1 MGLQQETT
9 KTVRTIPSWKS
20 IHFVGGLTC
29 GAKTI
34 LPQLPYLFFPLH
46 PVVSKKLVLTLT
58 IGTFALTGTSS
69 GEALWVFLRFRIVT
83 LPPKRGFTS
92 LCTHYI
98 FTLGR
103 LVVNEN
109 FSTHATLSP
118 VLASSAQ
125 PEPAAA
131 SPPSFESAIR
141 GKKKTQH
148 HRFVS
153 PNKSTNF
160 S

>member
-46 PVVSKKLVLTLT
+46 PVVSKELVLTLT

-69 GEALWVFLRFRIVT
+69 GKVLWVFF
-83 LPPKRGFTS
+83 
-92 LCTHYI
+92 Y
-98 FTLGR
+98 
-103 LVVNEN
+103 
-109 FSTHATLSP
+109 
-118 VLASSAQ
+118 SSAKI
-125 PEPAAA
+125 PDCN
-131 SPPSFESAIR
+131 S
-141 GKKKTQH
+141 
-148 HRFVS
+148 
-153 PNKSTNF
+153 STEKGIHF
-160 S
+160 ALYTLYFHTWSIGCE